1 LAVALL
7 PALLVAFLFQ
17 PARSRIQTLV
27 DRTFFRRR
35 VEVRRALNAFSR
47 DLSTLRDR
55 QEVARLVLNTVQQT
69 MGVGQAGL
77 YLAAD
82 DPGEYQPAGNGYG
95 RPLPVESALVTW
107 LARERR
113 PLIAAPDLPD
123 PDLNEVRAS
132 GVVLAFPLLS
142 GEQLLGILTLG
153 EKRSGEPYPQ
163 EELELLATLAHSA
176 TLALENAQLHE
187 ERLAML
193 RQQLAQ
199 VTAAQEEE
207 RQRIAR
213 ELHDGV
219 GPALASMNLRLRT
232 ARKLLERDQEAAV
245 RELEALAD
253 LSQDNVRDIRR
264 MIYDLRPA
272 ALDELGLVPAV
283 REYLKRCGREHDL
296 EIVFEAGEATRL
308 PGPVETALFRIVQE
322 AVNNVVK
329 HAGARRVE
337 VRLAREDGL
346 VALGVVDDG
355 RGFDPS
361 APRSERH
368 VGLWSMRERVVQL
381 GGRFEVQS
389 GPGQGTVLSA
399 WLPVNSGEG

>member
-1 LAVALL
+1 
-7 PALLVAFLFQ
+7 
-17 PARSRIQTLV
+17 
-27 DRTFFRRR
+27 
-35 VEVRRALNAFSR
+35 
-47 DLSTLRDR
+47 
-55 QEVARLVLNTVQQT
+55 
-69 MGVGQAGL
+69 
-77 YLAAD
+77 
-82 DPGEYQPAGNGYG
+82 
-95 RPLPVESALVTW
+95 
-107 LARERR
+107 
-113 PLIAAPDLPD
+113 
-123 PDLNEVRAS
+123 
-132 GVVLAFPLLS
+132 
-142 GEQLLGILTLG
+142 
-153 EKRSGEPYPQ
+153 
-163 EELELLATLAHSA
+163 
-176 TLALENAQLHE
+176 
-187 ERLAML
+187 
-193 RQQLAQ
+193 
-199 VTAAQEEE
+199 
-207 RQRIAR
+207 
-213 ELHDGV
+213 
-219 GPALASMNLRLRT
+219 MNLRLRT

-296 EIVFEAGEATRL
+296 EIVFEAGEAARL

-322 AVNNVVK
+322 AVNNVVE
-329 HAGARRVE
+329 HADARRVE

-346 VALGVVDDG
+346 VALGVADDG

-399 WLPVNSGEG
+399 WLPVDTGEG